1 MSLLC
6 QLRVG
11 CKISTHI
18 GLEST
23 YSVEIKVTWRLRKIE
38 VDVQIERTVNIAIV
52 LQSEESRMVV
62 DDTQGTCN
70 LEIGIDGRITLSEY
84 CMFKVKR
91 NQSTSAIAV
100 GVALQTRISLVIEVR
115 DVVIVVANLLYDA

>member
-1 MSLLC
+1 
-6 QLRVG
+6 
-11 CKISTHI
+11 
-18 GLEST
+18 
-23 YSVEIKVTWRLRKIE
+23 
-38 VDVQIERTVNIAIV
+38 
-52 LQSEESRMVV
+52 MVV